1 MATATIQI
9 DLPGL
14 TGFTLTLDLYPRG
27 SDTASVSG
35 LSLTE
40 ATNRKGTYTTTTAA
54 GLSGVY
60 YAVAKEGTTVRGAGY
75 VTMSDTT
82 AIHIVEDE
90 ISQSD
95 AGADLCTLTINV
107 GASPLA
113 DADVWITTDSAGTNV
128 VAGTKQTNS
137 LGQVSFLLDE
147 GITYFLWMQ
156 KDGYNPILG
165 DSFVAVAD

>member
-27 SDTASVSG
+27 SDTAAVSG

-40 ATNRKGTYTTTTAA
+40 ATNRKGTYTTTTTA

-60 YAVAKEGTTVRGAGY
+60 YAIAKEGSTVRGAGY

-82 AIHIVEDE
+82 AIHIVD
-90 ISQSD
+90 SD
-95 AGADLCTLTINV
+95 VTTNAGPGESSCTLTFEANSVPI
-107 GASPLA
+107 A
-113 DADVWITTDSAGTNV
+113 DADVWITTDAAGTNV
-128 VAGTKQTNS
+128 VAGTLQTNS
-137 LGQVSFLLDE
+137 LGRVTFLLTS
-147 GITYFLWMQ
+147 GVTYYVWMQ
-156 KDGYNPILG
+156 KHGFNSILG
-165 DSFVAVAD
+165 QPYIAE